1 MGITPQSNA
10 TLRDAP
16 ADFHVTLGVV
26 VAAGIK
32 VAKHTVLNDLL
43 GPASGRELTNVPVM
57 NGPSAA

>member
-16 ADFHVTLGVV
+16 ADFHITLGVV

-43 GPASGRELTNVPVM
+43 C
-57 NGPSAA
+57 SARPRDAD